1 MDVKS
6 RFVIFLLTGV
16 LLVPFVYGLS
26 SVSEVC
32 AAPKDPNWGKTG
44 ECRNISVGDGQQVME
59 CCWEEPDILNPGETI
74 TWCQRCADFG
84 FGECGSIYL
93 KPTGEDLAVPPSGGV
108 LQEPSTDSKG
118 PLDSFKDRLTKL
130 PNKSSTLS
138 QSNSTD

>member
-1 MDVKS
+1 MKS

-74 TWCQRCADFG
+74 TWCQRCADSG

-93 KPTGEDLAVPPSGGV
+93 KPTEDLAVPPSGGV

-118 PLDSFKDRLTKL
+118 PMDSFKDRLIKL
-130 PNKSSTLS
+130 PNKTSTLS